1 MSKVERCPAFET
13 VGIPLEVLE
22 AQQVQ
27 WDVLIDAYLTQAARV
42 GTRYAA
48 SVFLDRAGLIADGTT
63 VATPEVKAVE
73 ERQGFVLLQ
82 SVCGN
87 DYYVIANWLAS
98 SEHLHACS

>member
-1 MSKVERCPAFET
+1 MSTVERRPAFEA
-13 VGIPLEVLE
+13 VAIPSEVLE
-22 AQQVQ
+22 AQQIE
-27 WDVLIDAYLTQAARV
+27 WNVLVDAYLTQAARV

-63 VATPEVKAVE
+63 VATPEVKLVQ

-82 SVCGN
+82 SLCGN
-87 DYYVIANWLAS
+87 DYYVIANWLTN

>member
-1 MSKVERCPAFET
+1 MSEVQRCRTIGA
-13 VGIPLEVLE
+13 VAIPSEVLE

-63 VATPEVKAVE
+63 IATPEVRTVG

-82 SVCGN
+82 SSCGN
-87 DYYVIANWLAS
+87 DHYVIANWLVDN
-98 SEHLHACS
+98 ERLHAS